1 VAAEGRED
9 AASLRLVYELACSFA
24 ASIDLDELV
33 PLVVHKCREIFTAE
47 AASVMLLDP
56 ARDELFFYTVDDTPG
71 VVAKLREVRIPAGRG
86 IAGAVLRSGKTTF
99 VNDAAADPRF
109 YSEVDRRSGSTTR
122 TLLCAPL
129 RTSGAPLGVVQV
141 VNGRLGSGFAAADG
155 ALLEA
160 LGASIA
166 VAIENARAH
175 GRVKESEER
184 LRAQV
189 VALRRDLARHDRFG
203 DLIGHSG
210 AMREL
215 FRLMESAA
223 AAPIAVLVTGE
234 TGVGK
239 ELVARGVHR
248 ASGRA
253 DGPFVPVNCAAIP
266 DTMLERELFGH
277 RKGAFTD
284 ATQDQRGLFEAASD
298 GTIFLDGIGDMPRSM
313 QAKLLRVLQEGE
325 VVPLGDQRARPVDV
339 RVVSATNRDLE
350 AAVADGTFRQDLF
363 YRLAAFP
370 LAVPPLRARREDVP
384 ILAHHFLSAAAT
396 RLAKPV
402 AELAAPAL
410 ALLERYDW
418 PGNVRELQNEIE
430 RAVAVAPGGAPIDS
444 THLSPRLQDGRP
456 AAPLP
461 AAGAAGDMP
470 GPLREARTAFEAA
483 YIRDALACEGGNVTK
498 TAERLELSRAMLQ
511 RKMKAYGLRGR

>member
-1 VAAEGRED
+1 VG
-9 AASLRLVYELACSFA
+9 LRLAYELACSFA
-24 ASIDLDELV
+24 ARIDLDELV
-33 PLVVHKCREIFTAE
+33 PLVVHECRQVFAAE
-47 AASVMLLDP
+47 AASVMLLD
-56 ARDELFFYTVDDTPG
+56 AAHHELFFYTVDDAPG
-71 VVAKLREVRIPAGRG
+71 VVAKLREVRIPANRG
-86 IAGAVLRSGKTTF
+86 IAGAVLHSGKATF
-99 VNDAAADPRF
+99 VNDTAADPRF
-109 YSEVDRRSGSTTR
+109 YPEVDRRSGSTTR

-129 RTSGAPLGVVQV
+129 RAGGEALGVVQV
-141 VNGRLGSGFAAADG
+141 VNGRLESGYDAADA

-160 LGASIA
+160 LGTSIA

-203 DLIGHSG
+203 DIIGHSA

-215 FRLMESAA
+215 FRTMESAA

-239 ELVARGVHR
+239 ELVARGIHR

-277 RKGAFTD
+277 RKGAFTG
-284 ATQDQRGLFEAASD
+284 ATQDQRGLFEAAD
-298 GTIFLDGIGDMPRSM
+298 GGTIFLDEIGDMPRSM

-325 VVPLGDQRARPVDV
+325 VVPLGDQRPRPVDV

-350 AAVADGTFRQDLF
+350 AAVADGNFRQDLF

-384 ILAHHFLSAAAT
+384 ILVHHFLSAAAT
-396 RLAKPV
+396 RLAKPIADV
-402 AELAAPAL
+402 AAPAL
-410 ALLERYDW
+410 ALLERYEW

-430 RAVAVAPGGAPIDS
+430 RAVAVAPGGAAIDPG
-444 THLSPRLQDGRP
+444 HLSPRLRDGRP
-456 AAPLP
+456 ATPLP
-461 AAGAAGDMP
+461 TVAGPGGTP
-470 GPLREARTAFEAA
+470 GPLREARHAFEAA
-483 YIRDALACEGGNVTK
+483 HIRDALACEGGNVTK
-498 TAERLELSRAMLQ
+498 TAERLDLSRAMLQ
-511 RKMKAYGLRGR
+511 RKMKAYGLR